1 MGSGEWPSGNRLMA
15 QQGKEQETLD
25 RVSKTQEMVYELT
38 VGEVMTLKMVTVGP
52 DQSMSEFRVLLRDN
66 RISGTPV
73 VENGKLVGM
82 VSIEDLINALTDNA
96 INAPVRERMKTKV
109 ECLYDD
115 ELLVHCIAKF
125 SKLGYRR
132 YPVLNRHDELVGII
146 TKGSIVEGL
155 LKKLEIEYE
164 LHETTASLTRQRPTM
179 RKFFEDVTADEIS
192 FTFRYNVAGQ
202 SLKDA
207 GKAASELKNSL
218 KKLGVCPPLLRRIGV
233 ATYEAEINL
242 ASYTPGGEIRA
253 QVEKWGIIVE
263 AIDKGPGIPD
273 IEKAMQPGY
282 STAPEWVRELGFG
295 AGMGLVNMK
304 KCADEMELKSSIP
317 NGTHLT
323 MQFYYT
329 S

>member
-1 MGSGEWPSGNRLMA
+1 M
-15 QQGKEQETLD
+15 D
-25 RVSKTQEMVYELT
+25 RVTKTQEMVYEIT
-38 VGEVMTLKMVTVGP
+38 VGEVMATKMVTVRP
-52 DQSMSEFRVLLRDN
+52 DQTMSEFRLLLRDN

-73 VENGKLVGM
+73 VEDGKLVGM
-82 VSIEDLINALTDNA
+82 ISIEDLINALTDNA

-109 ECLYDD
+109 ECLYSD

-132 YPVLNRHDELVGII
+132 YPVLNHKDELVGLI

-155 LKKLEIEYE
+155 LRKLEIEYE
-164 LHETTASLTRQRPTM
+164 QAEKKATVTRQRPTI
-179 RKFFEDVTADEIS
+179 RRFFEDVTADEIS
-192 FTFRYNVAGQ
+192 FTFKYNVAGQ
-202 SLKDA
+202 TLKDA
-207 GKAASELKNSL
+207 GKAASELKNAL

-242 ASYTPGGEIRA
+242 ASYTKGGEIRA

-263 AIDKGPGIPD
+263 AIDNGPGIPD
-273 IEKAMQPGY
+273 VERAMQPGY
-282 STAPEWVRELGFG
+282 STAPDWVRELGFG
-295 AGMGLVNMK
+295 AGMGLVNIK
-304 KCADEMELKSSIP
+304 KCSDDMDLKSSVP
-317 NGTHLT
+317 DGTHLT

>member
-1 MGSGEWPSGNRLMA
+1 MA
-15 QQGKEQETLD
+15 QIGKEQGTLD
-25 RVSKTQEMVYELT
+25 RVTKTQEMVYEVT
-38 VGEVMTLKMVTVGP
+38 VGEVMAPKMVTVEP
-52 DQSMSEFRVLLRDN
+52 DQTMSEFRLLLKDN

-82 VSIEDLINALTDNA
+82 VSIEDLINALYDNA
-96 INAPVRERMKTKV
+96 INAPVRERMTSKV
-109 ECLYDD
+109 ECLFSD

-132 YPVLNRHDELVGII
+132 YPVLNRENELVGII

-155 LKKLEIEYE
+155 LRKLEIEYE
-164 LHETTASLTRQRPTM
+164 QHEANVSLTRQRPTM
-179 RKFFEDVTADEIS
+179 RKFFEDVSADEMS
-192 FTFRYNVAGQ
+192 FTFRYNIAGQ
-202 SLKDA
+202 TLKDA
-207 GKAASELKNSL
+207 GKAASELKNAL

-242 ASYTPGGEIRA
+242 ASYTRGGEIRA

-263 AIDKGPGIPD
+263 AIDHGPGIPD
-273 IEKAMQPGY
+273 VELAMRPGF
-282 STAPEWVRELGFG
+282 STAPDWVRELGFG
-295 AGMGLVNMK
+295 AGMGLVNIK
-304 KCADEMELKSSIP
+304 KCSDEMDLKSSVP
-317 NGTHLT
+317 EGTHLT

>member
-1 MGSGEWPSGNRLMA
+1 MA
-15 QQGKEQETLD
+15 LRGKEQETLD
-25 RVSKTQEMVYELT
+25 RVTKTQEMVYELT
-38 VGEVMTLKMVTVGP
+38 VGEVMAPKMVTVGP
-52 DQSMSEFRVLLRDN
+52 EQTMAEFRVLLRDN

-109 ECLYDD
+109 ECLYAD

-125 SKLGYRR
+125 SKYGYRR
-132 YPVLNRHDELVGII
+132 YPVLNRNNELVGII

-155 LKKLEIEYE
+155 LRKLEIEYE
-164 LHETTASLTRQRPTM
+164 QSESKAALTRQRPTM
-179 RKFFEDVTADEIS
+179 RKFFEDVSADEIS
-192 FTFRYNVAGQ
+192 FTFKYYVTGQ
-202 SLKDA
+202 TLKDA
-207 GKAASELKNSL
+207 GKAASELKNAL

-242 ASYTPGGEIRA
+242 ASYTQGGEIRA
-253 QVEKWGIIVE
+253 QVEKWGIVVE
-263 AIDKGPGIPD
+263 AIDNGPGIPD
-273 IEKAMQPGY
+273 VERAMQPGY

-295 AGMGLVNMK
+295 AGMGLVNIK
-304 KCADEMELKSSIP
+304 KCADEMDLKSTVP
-317 NGTHLT
+317 DGTHLT

>member
-1 MGSGEWPSGNRLMA
+1 MA
-15 QQGKEQETLD
+15 LQGKEQGTLD

-38 VGEVMTLKMVTVGP
+38 VGEVMAPKMVTVGP
-52 DQSMSEFRVLLRDN
+52 DQTMAEFRLILRDN

-109 ECLYDD
+109 ECLYSD

-132 YPVLNRHDELVGII
+132 YPVLNRNDELIGII

-164 LHETTASLTRQRPTM
+164 QHENTTALARQRPTM
-179 RKFFEDVTADEIS
+179 RKFFEDVAADEIS
-192 FTFRYNVAGQ
+192 FTFKYNVAGQ
-202 SLKDA
+202 TLKEA
-207 GKAASELKNSL
+207 GKAASELKNAL

-242 ASYTPGGEIRA
+242 ASYTKGGEIRA
-253 QVEKWGIIVE
+253 QVEKWGITVE
-263 AIDKGPGIPD
+263 AIDSGPGIPD
-273 IEKAMQPGY
+273 VEQAMQPGY
-282 STAPEWVRELGFG
+282 STAPDWVRELGFG

-304 KCADEMELKSSIP
+304 KCSDEMDLKSSVP
-317 NGTHLT
+317 DGTHLT

>member
-1 MGSGEWPSGNRLMA
+1 MA
-15 QQGKEQETLD
+15 QIGKEQGTLD
-25 RVSKTQEMVYELT
+25 RVTKTQEMVYEVT
-38 VGEVMTLKMVTVGP
+38 VGEVMALKMVTVGP
-52 DQSMSEFRVLLRDN
+52 DQTMSEFRLLLRDN

-82 VSIEDLINALTDNA
+82 VSIEDLINALYDNA
-96 INAPVRERMKTKV
+96 INAPVRERMKSKV
-109 ECLYDD
+109 ECLYSD

-132 YPVLNRHDELVGII
+132 YPVLNRENELVGII

-155 LKKLEIEYE
+155 LRKLEIEYE
-164 LHETTASLTRQRPTM
+164 QHEANASLARQRPTM
-179 RKFFEDVTADEIS
+179 RKFFEDVSADEIS
-192 FTFRYNVAGQ
+192 FTFRYNIAGQ
-202 SLKDA
+202 TLKDA
-207 GKAASELKNSL
+207 GKAASELKNAL

-242 ASYTPGGEIRA
+242 ASYTKGGEIRA

-263 AIDKGPGIPD
+263 AIDHGPGIPD
-273 IEKAMQPGY
+273 VELAMRPGF
-282 STAPEWVRELGFG
+282 STAPDWVRELGFG
-295 AGMGLVNMK
+295 AGMGLVNIK
-304 KCADEMELKSSIP
+304 KCSDEMDLKSSVP
-317 NGTHLT
+317 EGTHLT

>member
-1 MGSGEWPSGNRLMA
+1 MA
-15 QQGKEQETLD
+15 LQGKDQGTQD
-25 RVSKTQEMVYELT
+25 RLTKTQEMVYELR
-38 VGEVMTLKMVTVGP
+38 VGEVMAPKMVTVGP
-52 DQSMSEFRVLLRDN
+52 DQTMAEFRVLLRDN

-73 VENGKLVGM
+73 VENGKLAGM
-82 VSIEDLINALTDNA
+82 VSIEDLINALTDNE
-96 INAPVRERMKTKV
+96 INAPVRDRMKTKV

-115 ELLVHCIAKF
+115 ELLIHCIAKF
-125 SKLGYRR
+125 SKFGYRR
-132 YPVLNRHDELVGII
+132 YPVLSRDNELIGII

-164 LHETTASLTRQRPTM
+164 QSESTAASRHRPTM
-179 RKFFEDVTADEIS
+179 RKFFEDVSADEIS
-192 FTFRYNVAGQ
+192 FTFRYYISGQ

-207 GKAASELKNSL
+207 GKAASELKNAL

-242 ASYTPGGEIRA
+242 ASYTTGGEIRA
-253 QVEKWGIIVE
+253 QVEKWGITVE
-263 AIDKGPGIPD
+263 AIDSGPGIPD
-273 IEKAMQPGY
+273 VEQAMQPGY
-282 STAPEWVRELGFG
+282 STAPDWVRELGFG

-304 KCADEMELKSSIP
+304 KCADEMVLKSSVP
-317 NGTHLT
+317 EGTHLT

>member
-1 MGSGEWPSGNRLMA
+1 MA
-15 QQGKEQETLD
+15 LQGKEAGTPD
-25 RVSKTQEMVYELT
+25 RLTKTQEMVYELT
-38 VGEVMTLKMVTVGP
+38 VGEVMAPKMVSVGP
-52 DQSMSEFRVLLRDN
+52 EQTMSEFRLILRDN

-96 INAPVRERMKTKV
+96 INAPVREKMKTKV
-109 ECLYDD
+109 ECLYTD

-132 YPVLNRHDELVGII
+132 YPVLNRQEELIGIV

-164 LHETTASLTRQRPTM
+164 QSETKAAVTRQRPTM
-179 RKFFEDVTADEIS
+179 RKFFEDVSADEIS
-192 FTFRYNVAGQ
+192 FTFKYNVSGQ
-202 SLKDA
+202 TLKGA
-207 GKAASELKNSL
+207 GKAASELKNAL

-242 ASYTPGGEIRA
+242 ASYTQGGEIRA
-253 QVEKWGIIVE
+253 QVEKWGIVVE
-263 AIDKGPGIPD
+263 AIDNGPGIPD
-273 IEKAMQPGY
+273 VERALQAGY
-282 STAPEWVRELGFG
+282 STAPDWVRELGFG
-295 AGMGLVNMK
+295 AGMGLVNIK
-304 KCADEMELKSSIP
+304 KCADEMTLKSSVP
-317 NGTHLT
+317 AGTHLT
-323 MQFYYT
+323 LQFYYT

>member
-1 MGSGEWPSGNRLMA
+1 MMEP
-15 QQGKEQETLD
+15 QGKEQGTPD
-25 RVSKTQEMVYELT
+25 RLTKTQEMVYELT
-38 VGEVMTLKMVTVGP
+38 VGEVMASKMVTVGP
-52 DQSMSEFRVLLRDN
+52 DQSMSEFRLLLRDN
-66 RISGTPV
+66 HISGTPV

-82 VSIEDLINALTDNA
+82 VSIEDLINALYDNA
-96 INAPVRERMKTKV
+96 ISAPIRERMKSKV
-109 ECLYDD
+109 ECLYVD

-132 YPVLNRHDELVGII
+132 YPVLNRNDELVGII

-164 LHETTASLTRQRPTM
+164 QSEKKAALTRQRPTM
-179 RKFFEDVTADEIS
+179 KKFFEDVTADEIS

-202 SLKDA
+202 DLKEA
-207 GKAASELKNSL
+207 GKAASELKNAL
-218 KKLGVCPPLLRRIGV
+218 KKMGICAPLLRRIGV

-242 ASYTPGGEIRA
+242 ASYTKGGEIRA

-273 IEKAMQPGY
+273 IERAMQPGF

-295 AGMGLVNMK
+295 AGMGLANMK
-304 KCADEMELKSSIP
+304 KCADEMELKSSVP
-317 NGTHLT
+317 DGTHLT
-323 MQFYYT
+323 MQFHYT

>member
-1 MGSGEWPSGNRLMA
+1 MA
-15 QQGKEQETLD
+15 EQGIKQGTLE
-25 RVSKTQEMVYELT
+25 RISKTQEMVYELR
-38 VGEVMTLKMVTVGP
+38 VGEVMAPKMVSVNP
-52 DQSMSEFRVLLRDN
+52 DQTMAEFRTILRDN
-66 RISGTPV
+66 RLSGTPV

-96 INAPVRERMKTKV
+96 INAPIRERMKTKV

-125 SKLGYRR
+125 SKFGYRR
-132 YPVLNRHDELVGII
+132 YPVLNRENELIGII

-155 LKKLEIEYE
+155 LKKLEVEYE
-164 LHETTASLTRQRPTM
+164 QHESKIAALTPQRPAM
-179 RKFFEDVTADEIS
+179 RKFFEDVSADEIS
-192 FTFRYNVAGQ
+192 FTFKYFVAGQ

-207 GKAASELKNSL
+207 GKAASELKNAL

-242 ASYTPGGEIRA
+242 ASYTKGGEIRA
-253 QVEKWGIIVE
+253 QVEKWGITVE
-263 AIDKGPGIPD
+263 AVDNGPGIPD
-273 IEKAMQPGY
+273 VDKAMQPGF
-282 STAPEWVRELGFG
+282 STAPDWVREFGFG
-295 AGMGLVNMK
+295 AGMGLPNMK
-304 KCADEMELKSSIP
+304 KCSDEMDLKSSVP
-317 NGTHLT
+317 EGTHLT